1 MSVPLCGRA
10 YILAG
15 GLSRRFGSDKALHP
29 LDGQPLALRVAAVL
43 AAAGFEPWLVARAPR
58 ALGLAELI
66 EPEGPRHPLWGVGHA
81 LRDARPAALALVVP
95 VDAVALDVGALHRLV
110 AAAPV
115 RAASVP
121 LCGVFETARAEAA
134 LAAAEAGRAV
144 RAWAEGVP
152 ELPGIEPGN
161 LNERP

>member
-1 MSVPLCGRA
+1 MSLPLCGRA

-29 LDGQPLALRVAAVL
+29 VDGRPLALRVAAVL

-58 ALGLAELI
+58 GLGLAELI

-81 LRDARPAALALVVP
+81 LRHARPAALVLLVP
-95 VDAVALDVGALHRLV
+95 VDAVALDVAAVGRLV
-110 AAAPV
+110 AAAPA

-121 LCGVFETARAEAA
+121 LCGVFEASRAEAA